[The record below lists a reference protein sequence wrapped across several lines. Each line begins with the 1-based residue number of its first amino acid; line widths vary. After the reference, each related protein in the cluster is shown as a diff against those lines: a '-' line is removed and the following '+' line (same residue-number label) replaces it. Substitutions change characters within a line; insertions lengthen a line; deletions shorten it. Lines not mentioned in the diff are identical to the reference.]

1 MDRLGR
7 PAEASV
13 RAGRAGLR
21 LRGRRRVLAVIK
33 DGEASE
39 PAASGSRERVA
50 RKILEHLGLP
60 AQAPAV
66 ARAVVPQGDLWPTGP
81 PSDDLF
87 QVPAPDEFDQRL
99 AELDEE

>member
-1 MDRLGR
+1 
-7 PAEASV
+7 V
-13 RAGRAGLR
+13 RSLSLAFALDVLACVCG
-21 LRGRRRVLAVIK
+21 GRRRVLAVIK
-33 DGEASE
+33 D
-39 PAASGSRERVA
+39 ERVA

-60 AQAPAV
+60 AQAPEV

-81 PSDDLF
+81 RSDDLC